1 MSVADQYFKKEANE
15 LLTNGFNDKDYP
27 VRPVWIDY
35 DAEGNEVH
43 TPAHTIKVFGALRRY
58 DLSKEFPILTLR
70 TQPFKTAVKEVI
82 WMWCKKSNVTAE
94 LGAHIWDAWTLPD
107 GTIGKTYGYQLA
119 QKYDLPEGDSLDQVE
134 ALIYNLKHNPMN
146 RRMIVTMWNPR
157 DLKEMN
163 KTLMPC
169 VYETIWDV
177 ADGRLNCTLIQRSGD
192 TLAAAASGGFDTI
205 EYALLVHM
213 IAQVCGLKVGYLNH
227 YVNNLHIYDRHIDA
241 IKEVLQNP
249 EYDAPTFWI
258 NPDIKN
264 LEDFTI
270 DDFRLDNYKS
280 TKYEGKIPVAV

>member
-1 MSVADQYFKKEANE
+1 MSQADKYFIEEAVH
-15 LLTNGFNDKDYP
+15 LLTEGFNDKDYP
-27 VRPVWIDY
+27 VRPKWPD
-35 DAEGNEVH
+35 G
-43 TPAHTIKVFGALRRY
+43 TPAHTIKTHCVVRRY
-58 DLSKEFPILTLR
+58 DLSKEFPALTLR
-70 TQPFKTAVKEVI
+70 TQAFKGVVRELL
-82 WMWCKKSNVTAE
+82 WMWQKKSNVVDE
-94 LGAHIWDAWTLPD
+94 LGKSAIIWKAWERPD
-107 GTIGKTYGYQLA
+107 GTIGKTYGYQLG
-119 QKYDLPEGDSLDQVE
+119 QVHHYEYGDFDQVDN
-134 ALIYNLKHNPMN
+134 LIYLLKNKPMD
-146 RRMIVTMWNPR
+146 RRMIVTMWNPA
-157 DLKEMN
+157 DLHDMA
-163 KTLMPC
+163 LPPC
-169 VYETIWDV
+169 VYESLWDV
-177 ADGRLNCTLIQRSGD
+177 TDGKLNCTLIQRSGD

-258 NPDIKN
+258 NPNIKN